1 MQYKTE
7 VESLDASIFKD
18 MRICSFNLQCPEYEI
33 DFAAYD
39 TKKLYHLVKSSQ
51 RVSAFFTISGS
62 EKNILEIFLSRQK
75 YESEIE
81 QLQHTIVKE
90 LVMTLVVVLG
100 LSALFSLYTITPLRN
115 ALRLTEEFIKD
126 ILHDFNTPLSTL
138 RLNTSMLKSE
148 LPQNSKIRR
157 IENSVQNILNLQ
169 SNLRAYLHNHA
180 TQKEKFNLY
189 QLLKERVDLID
200 KNFRDI
206 TFYID
211 ASTEVEIETNKE
223 SFERIVDNLLS
234 NAAKYNKKD
243 GSVHLRVKEKN
254 LEIEDSGKG
263 IKNPKRVFERFYKE
277 QARGIGIGLHIVKK
291 LCDELAITIK
301 LESELEK
308 GTIFSLS
315 FEKLLT
321 HR

>member
-18 MRICSFNLQCPEYEI
+18 MRICSFDLQCPAYEI

-81 QLQHTIVKE
+81 QLEYTIVKE
-90 LVMTLVVVLG
+90 LVITLVVVFI

-234 NAAKYNKKD
+234 NAARYNKKD

-291 LCDELAITIK
+291 LCDELGIAIK

-308 GTIFSLS
+308 GTCFFLSLGN
-315 FEKLLT
+315 LLT
-321 HR
+321 LR

>member
-81 QLQHTIVKE
+81 QLEYTIVKE
-90 LVMTLVVVLG
+90 LVITLVVVFI

-138 RLNTSMLKSE
+138 RLNVSMLKSE
-148 LPQNSKIRR
+148 LPQNAKIRR

-169 SNLRAYLHNHA
+169 TNLRAYLHNHEA
-180 TQKEKFNLY
+180 QKEKFNLL
-189 QLLKERVDLID
+189 QLLKERVELID

-206 TFYID
+206 SFRID
-211 ASTEVEIETNKE
+211 ASTDIEIETNRE
-223 SFERIVDNLLS
+223 AFERIIDNLLS

-243 GSVHLRVKEKN
+243 GVVYLRVRGKN

-291 LCDELAITIK
+291 LCDELGIAIK

-308 GTIFSLS
+308 GTCFFLSLGN
-315 FEKLLT
+315 LLT
-321 HR
+321 LR